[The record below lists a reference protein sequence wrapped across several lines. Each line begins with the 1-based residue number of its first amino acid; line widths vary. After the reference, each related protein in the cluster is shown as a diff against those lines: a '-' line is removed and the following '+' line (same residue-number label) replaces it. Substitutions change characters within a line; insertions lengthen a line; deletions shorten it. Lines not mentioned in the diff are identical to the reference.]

1 MEIIF
6 ISVISLM
13 DSELGSLTEEG
24 IMFLIKRYFSSH
36 IEVII

>member
-6 ISVISLM
+6 ISVISLIG
-13 DSELGSLTEEG
+13 SELSALNRG

-36 IEVII
+36 IELVI